1 MTKLNL
7 NGISK
12 LNQKNYVSNWLLVL
26 FGISSIDPRRCKNG
40 NNFTYFPSRNV
51 KKMKALPL
59 NEKIKHILLW
69 KKSIQQKKNQN
80 PHKSKKNL
88 YFKTPTYSID
98 NLILEKFP
106 NFSKAVEE
114 FIKFIPVLFLLLYKT
129 FLLYQNYDFSK
140 SFLSL
145 STKLQEFFSKF
156 LELKNVIMINN
167 IFKLE
172 IKIKKKKITLLLP
185 KKYTEV
191 QILGKKKTLKFLLS
205 FQFQLAQSVISKI
218 LSFQGCKTLGTN
230 SYYLNKVRD
239 NCFHCPVRYYKKN
252 QKTGYKLHK
261 ISILQ
266 KKMQHLL
273 LGKISERG
281 SSFFQHWN
289 FSKNLLPKYS
299 KTTFLG
305 IFFSIQYNSISLP
318 NKMILVL
325 SKIVFFEQIN
335 YRGILFFFSKKV
347 WAKHSLI
354 SSFMFFNFII
364 DSINL
369 RIILPSLPYLYRY
382 EEMESQSKLE
392 QYRREEKKKSLIR
405 FSKNFD
411 KFYYDMNEISN
422 KKFNLC
428 LIQNNQTNTQLF
440 FSNDLQKIFLNICF
454 ILK

>member
-145 STKLQEFFSKF
+145 ATKLQEFFSKF

-172 IKIKKKKITLLLP
+172 IKIKKKK
-185 KKYTEV
+185 
-191 QILGKKKTLKFLLS
+191 
-205 FQFQLAQSVISKI
+205 
-218 LSFQGCKTLGTN
+218 
-230 SYYLNKVRD
+230 
-239 NCFHCPVRYYKKN
+239 
-252 QKTGYKLHK
+252 
-261 ISILQ
+261 
-266 KKMQHLL
+266 
-273 LGKISERG
+273 
-281 SSFFQHWN
+281 
-289 FSKNLLPKYS
+289 
-299 KTTFLG
+299 
-305 IFFSIQYNSISLP
+305 
-318 NKMILVL
+318 
-325 SKIVFFEQIN
+325 
-335 YRGILFFFSKKV
+335 
-347 WAKHSLI
+347 
-354 SSFMFFNFII
+354 
-364 DSINL
+364 
-369 RIILPSLPYLYRY
+369 
-382 EEMESQSKLE
+382 
-392 QYRREEKKKSLIR
+392 
-405 FSKNFD
+405 
-411 KFYYDMNEISN
+411 
-422 KKFNLC
+422 
-428 LIQNNQTNTQLF
+428 
-440 FSNDLQKIFLNICF
+440 
-454 ILK
+454 